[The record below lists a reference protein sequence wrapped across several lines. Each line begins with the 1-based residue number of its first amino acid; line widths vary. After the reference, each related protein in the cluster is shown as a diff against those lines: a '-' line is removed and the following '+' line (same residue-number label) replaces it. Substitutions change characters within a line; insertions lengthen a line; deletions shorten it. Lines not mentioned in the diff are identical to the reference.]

1 MATLLFTVTNT
12 APLTPS
18 INTYPEIGV
27 TKISCSIMWPPKRIS
42 ERIPR
47 KRKEEVLEEFRKR
60 LCTDYYNDRFSIWN
74 TFAESGTIKVFVEPL
89 ITLEIPTTRA
99 NAAKFVKDYETYHS
113 DRYKFDTKIERAVR
127 DDGEVYVTYLRIASP
142 SGAVLEYFGE

>member
-1 MATLLFTVTNT
+1 M
-12 APLTPS
+12 
-18 INTYPEIGV
+18 
-27 TKISCSIMWPPKRIS
+27 
-42 ERIPR
+42 
-47 KRKEEVLEEFRKR
+47 
-60 LCTDYYNDRFSIWN
+60 
-74 TFAESGTIKVFVEPL
+74 

-99 NAAKFVKDYETYHS
+99 NAAKFVKDYEKYVY